1 MKNNS
6 LKYKGYFGTIDFS
19 LSDNTLFGKIMGID
33 DLVTY
38 EAETLANLK
47 TSFIEAVD
55 DYLDTCKEIG
65 KKPNKNFSGVF
76 NVRTSNV
83 LHKELSFLATSRKM
97 KLNEVVNI
105 AFDYL
110 VKNEETVLKV

>member
-1 MKNNS
+1 MRNNI
-6 LKYKGYFGTIDFS
+6 LKHKGYFGTIDFS
-19 LSDNTLFGKIMGID
+19 LPDDTIFGKIIGID

-38 EAETLANLK
+38 EAKTLGELKET
-47 TSFIEAVD
+47 FIEAID

-110 VKNEETVLKV
+110 IKNKETVLKV